1 MGDRPVEEKGIKR
14 MKLSLR
20 RQLLVTTIVA
30 GAMLGA
36 APAWAQQAPADDT
49 AANQTENQNDVVV
62 TGTLLRNPNLVSA
75 NPVNV
80 VSEKEIQLRQ
90 SNTAE
95 DLLRQLPGVVPSI
108 GSAVNNGNG
117 GASFVDLRGIGTNRN
132 LVLIDG
138 IRLVPAGLGGVF
150 DLNNIPLALI
160 QRVDALTGGAATTYG
175 ADAISGVI
183 NFVTKQDFTGVD
195 LNVSEQVTG
204 KGDGNTLRAD
214 VTLGANVA
222 EGRGNV
228 VFSVGYQK
236 TDAVYQGDRDYSVF
250 NIDSFSGTSGGSG
263 TTVPTRI
270 SLPNANGNGGTRQ
283 IDPATG
289 DFRPGTTS
297 TPFNFNPYNIF
308 NTPFERYNFYGAAR
322 YELNDN
328 LEVYTRGLFS
338 KNSVDTII
346 APSGSFGIAVQLPLS
361 NPFLPVGVRNQICQ
375 AFTGNAADLNPNQ
388 PGVQSLSAANCA
400 AAAAATG
407 PTDPNYRQITT
418 NLSRRAVEL
427 GPRISDFTTTLFDYR
442 LGFRGQINSHISW
455 DLYGSYGESQN
466 NQTQSGYTLNSRVR
480 QSLLTT
486 GVGAAAT
493 CQDTSN
499 GCIPVNWFGAAGSI
513 TQAQNAFLQGI
524 SVISTRTT
532 LAQAHGTI
540 SGDFGIKSPFASD
553 LISFAVAGEYR
564 RYSASILSDAL
575 SQSGD
580 LGGAGGAQP
589 NINGSYDVY
598 EGIGELSIPLVQDKP
613 FIKRLDATGGIRYS
627 SYSVNIA
634 GTPKF
639 DPITWSFRGNWEPVD
654 HLRIRGTY
662 ARSVRAP
669 NIGELFSPQTTN
681 LTNLSATADPCANIL
696 DDGTRIAG
704 RANPT
709 GALRDVCIQQGA
721 PAGQIGFIP
730 VPTAG
735 QANTT
740 GGGNPN
746 LSPETS
752 TSYTVGFVLTD
763 PFPGFSL
770 TVDYWNIGVTGA
782 VSSPAPGDVLAACF
796 SNVSVNNPFCGA
808 NFIARDPLTGGLSG
822 DTNTVRGLFSG
833 LSNLGRIQTSGID
846 FQARYRRGLG
856 FGQLTL
862 DFTGTWTN
870 ENKFQAT
877 PTSVN
882 RECLGFYSAN
892 CGSIQPEFQFSQRTT
907 LSVDKIDF
915 SVLWRYLSSVQ
926 YETLEGNQNG
936 FLLNGPAP
944 GLGGQTVNFNR
955 IGDYHYFDLAL
966 RFAATE
972 KLTLT
977 FTIQNLFDRDPPL
990 VGSTA
995 GSTAFN
1001 SGNTYPSSYDPLG
1014 RRFAANARFRF

>member
-1 MGDRPVEEKGIKR
+1 MTQ
-14 MKLSLR
+14 SFR
-20 RQLLVTTIVA
+20 RRLLVSTIAA
-30 GAMLGA
+30 GAMFSA
-36 APAWAQQAPADDT
+36 APAWAQQAAQDDT
-49 AANQTENQNDVVV
+49 KAEDTKDVVV
-62 TGTLLRNPNLVSA
+62 TGTLIRNPNLVSA

-138 IRLVPAGLGGVF
+138 VRLVPAGLGGVF

-160 QRVDALTGGAATTYG
+160 QRVDALTGGASTTYG
-175 ADAISGVI
+175 ADAISGVV

-195 LNVSEQVTG
+195 VNVSEQVTG

-214 VTLGANVA
+214 VTIGSNVA

-236 TDAVYQGDRDYSVF
+236 SDAVYQGDRDYSLF
-250 NIDSFSGTSGGSG
+250 NIDSFSGAAGGSG
-263 TTVPTRI
+263 TTVPTRLT
-270 SLPNANGNGGTRQ
+270 LPNANGNGGTRQ

-322 YELNDN
+322 YELNDD

-346 APSGSFGIAVQLPLS
+346 APSGSFGLSVQLPLS
-361 NPFLPVGVRNQICQ
+361 NPFLPVGVRNSICA
-375 AFTGNAADLNPNQ
+375 AFAGDARDLNPNQ
-388 PGVQSLSAANCA
+388 PGVQGLSAANCA

-407 PTDPNYRQITT
+407 PTDPNYRQIPT

-427 GPRISDFTTTLFDYR
+427 GPRVSDFTTTLFDYR
-442 LGFRGQINSHISW
+442 LGFRGSFNSHISW
-455 DLYGSYGESQN
+455 DFWGSYGESQN
-466 NQTQSGYTLNSRVR
+466 TQTQSGYTLNSRVR

-513 TQAQNAFLQGI
+513 TAAQNAFLQGI
-524 SVISTRTT
+524 STISVRTT
-532 LAQAHGTI
+532 LAQAHGAV
-540 SGDFGIKSPFASD
+540 SGDVGIKSPFANEP
-553 LISFAVAGEYR
+553 INFAVAGEYR

-589 NINGSYDVY
+589 NVNGSYDVY
-598 EGIGELSIPLVQDKP
+598 EGIGEVSIPVVQDKR
-613 FIKRLDATGGIRYS
+613 FFKRLDVTGAIRYS
-627 SYSVNIA
+627 SYTINIA
-634 GTPKF
+634 GSPKF
-639 DPITWSFRGNWEPVD
+639 DPITWSFRGSWEPVE
-654 HLRIRGTY
+654 HLRIRGSY

-669 NIGELFSPQTTN
+669 NINELFSPQTTG

-696 DDGTRIAG
+696 DNGTRIPG
-704 RANPT
+704 RATPT
-709 GALRDVCIQQGA
+709 GALRDVCIAQGA

-735 QANTT
+735 QANLTS
-740 GGGNPN
+740 GGNAQ
-746 LSPETS
+746 LRPEVS
-752 TSYTVGFVLTD
+752 TSYTVGFVLTN
-763 PFPGFSL
+763 PFPGFNLS
-770 TVDYWNIGVTGA
+770 VDYWNIGVTGA
-782 VSSPAPGDVLAACF
+782 VSTPAPGDVLAACF
-796 SNVSVNNPFCGA
+796 NNVSTANPFCGPG
-808 NFIARDPLTGGLSG
+808 FISRDPLTGGLSG
-822 DTNTVRGLFSG
+822 DQAVTRGLFAAS
-833 LSNLGRIQTSGID
+833 SNLGRIQTSGID
-846 FQARYRRGLG
+846 FLAQYRRNLG

-862 DFTGTWTN
+862 DFTGVWTN

-877 PTSVN
+877 PVAVN

-926 YETLEGNQNG
+926 YETIEGQQNG
-936 FLLNGPAP
+936 FLLQGAAP
-944 GLGGQTVNFNR
+944 GLNGQTVNFNR
-955 IGDYHYFDLAL
+955 IGDYHYFDVAM
-966 RFAATE
+966 RFAASS

-977 FTIQNLFDRDPPL
+977 FTIQNLFDRDPPI

-995 GSTAFN
+995 GTTSFN